1 MTRCDGR
8 PKVGGKT
15 SQQNAPRH
23 GLLEMTTSCARSMLM
38 RPPRPLHVLLL
49 LLASSSRARAQ
60 QHPPG
65 SGWPAGG
72 AASPAIVSA
81 PLGVSLQGN
90 VESPG
95 DILWYSF
102 EATANRER
110 ARPCTRSLC
119 RLMPQPLGRF
129 HVAHRAG
136 LRSRSSCLLAQM
148 RT

>member
-1 MTRCDGR
+1 
-8 PKVGGKT
+8 
-15 SQQNAPRH
+15 
-23 GLLEMTTSCARSMLM
+23 M
-38 RPPRPLHVLLL
+38 RPPRLLHVLLL

-95 DILWYSF
+95 DNLWYSF

-129 HVAHRAG
+129 HVLIVPASCSSPRAHRPARADAYVVTTQLLDLSDSTLSLWEATSASG
-136 LRSRSSCLLAQM
+136 LDVA
-148 RT
+148 

>member
-1 MTRCDGR
+1 
-8 PKVGGKT
+8 
-15 SQQNAPRH
+15 
-23 GLLEMTTSCARSMLM
+23 M

-148 RT
+148 RTQ

>member
-1 MTRCDGR
+1 MGSQGSMVR
-8 PKVGGKT
+8 PR
-15 SQQNAPRH
+15 AAAA
-23 GLLEMTTSCARSMLM
+23 ARPAL
-38 RPPRPLHVLLL
+38 PRPQEMEASRVA
-49 LLASSSRARAQ
+49 LADSA
-60 QHPPG
+60 
-65 SGWPAGG
+65 
-72 AASPAIVSA
+72 PAIVSA

-129 HVAHRAG
+129 HAAHRAG